1 MKPMC
6 SPHQS
11 PRKWLERSHTSHWV
25 TMRHIQLYFIICK
38 KSYSGR
44 VMHSLS
50 EQKAN
55 AMSEKPLPRTEIV

>member
-1 MKPMC
+1 M
-6 SPHQS
+6 
-11 PRKWLERSHTSHWV
+11 LIYIVFIATFFFFL
-25 TMRHIQLYFIICK
+25 TMRDIQLYFVVCK

-55 AMSEKPLPRTEIV
+55 ATSEKPLPRTEIV